1 MARSEAVWATGARQ
15 DRSTALAT
23 ADHDETFIERS
34 GRREEAKEVDVEFV
48 DFVHSFTRIRL
59 ESSRSSFSF
68 RLTGTGRTI
77 NYTIVHKD

>member
-23 ADHDETFIERS
+23 ADHDETFIEKS
-34 GRREEAKEVDVEFV
+34 GRREEAKEADVEFV

-59 ESSRSSFSF
+59 ESSRTSS
-68 RLTGTGRTI
+68 LVQTDGDRTDDKLHDR
-77 NYTIVHKD
+77 T